1 MRRGTPQKPLA
12 RNRPLPLRDAAN
24 QLDVT
29 SAGALKILK
38 RAGVAIR
45 ADGRWYARPEDIH
58 AIERAR
64 SVLGKHRP
72 CVRGSRTPASVRRQP
87 VA

>member
-1 MRRGTPQKPLA
+1 MSETPPQTPVA
-12 RNRPLPLRDAAN
+12 TIRTLPLRHAAN

-29 SAGALKILK
+29 PAGALKILK

-45 ADGRWYARPEDIH
+45 ADGRWYARPADIH

-64 SVLGKHRP
+64 SVLGMKA
-72 CVRGSRTPASVRRQP
+72 RTGALQRRCP
-87 VA
+87 R